1 MKVLQI
7 KVGGRKLFG
16 RSCETSGECAMYFEK
31 EVRCVTDTS

>member
-16 RSCETSGECAMYFEK
+16 RSRETSGECAMPFDNK
-31 EVRCVTDTS
+31 ARCVTDIS